1 MTAGKIPIIP
11 NTASSV
17 LVAAVLV
24 AYILDTMPG
33 IWGFAGSLGRCSP
46 RAQVILIRDQIV
58 TKVGGHVLGNPLSPV
73 VAGIGCY
80 VWMPSSGVPC
90 PVLLAIP
97 AAAMRHEVTPRR
109 LDGS

>member
-1 MTAGKIPIIP
+1 
-11 NTASSV
+11 
-17 LVAAVLV
+17 
-24 AYILDTMPG
+24 MPG
-33 IWGFAGSLGRCSP
+33 IWGFAGWLGRCSP
-46 RAQVILIRDQIV
+46 RTRVILVRDQIV

-80 VWMPSSGVPC
+80 VWMPSTGVPC

-97 AAAMRHEVTPRR
+97 GAAMQHQMTPRLR